1 MKKTKLLALVTTLAL
16 AAILVLGGC
25 STSNSNSSSSSS
37 AKSSK
42 PITIT
47 YWHRMTGS
55 WDKAQ
60 QKLIDKFNKSQTKY
74 KVVATSQGS
83 YDALQQKIMTA
94 AKSKTLPT
102 MAQAPYTNIGDYVK
116 SDLLL
121 PLDSEVNSGPN
132 KLSASEKKDIVPAFW
147 ATGTYQGKQ
156 YATPYSLSTR
166 VLFYNEDLLKKY
178 NLQVPKTW
186 EQLASYGDTLK
197 KDKLY
202 TLIFDSS
209 YDMELEGMAYAAGS
223 QFVTPKLKVNMDNPK
238 TVAAE
243 NTIMDLINKGYART
257 AQEDKYF
264 SYPFAASKT
273 VFGIGSSATIPA
285 LLQQAPKTLHWNTA
299 LVPTYNGKSTSALA
313 GNVNVVFKGASKAQ
327 QDGAWAFM
335 KFLMKTDNTAQWAVD
350 SGYTPVTKS
359 GVKSDIYQ
367 NYLKKVPQ
375 FKAAAE
381 ANDYS
386 FASTIFA
393 GYGEFRN
400 NLLEFVDR
408 TVTNKSDPTAGLKDL
423 QTKTEKTIQ
432 ENK

>member
-1 MKKTKLLALVTTLAL
+1 MKKTKLLALVSTLAL
-16 AAILVLGGC
+16 AAMLIMAGC
-25 STSNSNSSSSSS
+25 SNSNSSSSSS
-37 AKSSK
+37 SSK
-42 PITIT
+42 STKPVTIT

-60 QKLIDKFNKSQTKY
+60 QKLIDKFNKSQNKY

-83 YDALQQKIMTA
+83 YDALQQKIMAA
-94 AKSKTLPT
+94 AKSKTLPV

-116 SDLLL
+116 SSLLQ
-121 PLDSEVNSGPN
+121 PLDSEINSGAN
-132 KLSASEKKDIVPAFW
+132 KWTADEKADVDPAFW
-147 ATGTYQGKQ
+147 ATGTYKGKQ

-166 VLFYNEDLLKKY
+166 VLFYNKDLLKKY
-178 NLQVPKTW
+178 NLKVPKTW
-186 EQLASYGDTLK
+186 EELASYGETLK
-197 KDKLY
+197 KDNLY

-223 QFVTPKLKVNMDNPK
+223 QYVTPKLKVNMDNPK
-238 TVAAE
+238 TIKAE
-243 NTIMDLINKGYART
+243 NTLMDLINKGYART
-257 AQEDKYF
+257 AGEDKYF
-264 SYPFAASKT
+264 SYPFSASKT

-285 LLQQAPKTLHWNTA
+285 LLQQAPKTLNWDTA
-299 LVPTYNGKSTSALA
+299 LVPEYNGKSTSALA
-313 GNVNVVFKGASKAQ
+313 GNDNVVFKGATKAQ

-359 GVKSDIYQ
+359 GVQSKIYQ

-381 ANDYS
+381 ANDHS

-400 NLLEFVDR
+400 NLLEFVDH
-408 TVTNKSDPTAGLKDL
+408 TVTKKADPTAELKTL
-423 QTKTEKTIQ
+423 QQKTEQTIK
-432 ENK
+432 ENN